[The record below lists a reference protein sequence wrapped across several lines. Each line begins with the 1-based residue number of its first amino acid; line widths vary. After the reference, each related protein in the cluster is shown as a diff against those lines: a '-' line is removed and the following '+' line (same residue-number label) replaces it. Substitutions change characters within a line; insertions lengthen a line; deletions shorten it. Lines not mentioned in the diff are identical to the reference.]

1 MDLVC
6 HDLKHNKDE
15 TKMNIFVLLCIPLL
29 GYAFKNFHRA
39 FLIYIIFRIFLTPFI
54 PVFVLPGLPFF
65 RLETFCNTFF
75 ISYAFFNYIQKTR
88 SVPLFFDKNFP
99 WRHSFTLFICSI
111 IISSIFSSISPLLQV
126 FPAAYLETTDVFLI
140 VYLFWKEV
148 KTEKDI
154 MFLINGFFI
163 AFLVIIAYGIF
174 ERFNSFENPLILYEQ
189 MLNPANASNE
199 KMLWSYSEDG
209 RAGLGRVT
217 SVFAHAIGCGGFIAI
232 VFIFYLYTMFKHPS
246 LWPIPKAIQIIFLL
260 GLLIVLLFTNSRG
273 PLLFLL
279 IALLPFFHVKYIFKF
294 LIIAFIGVIFFGGLI
309 NDYLDTFLSIFNSNA
324 AEKVGGSNIDMR
336 INQFE
341 VMFDIWSNNPLLGNG
356 AKATNYWLEKD
367 LGLLGGESVWIGLFL
382 NQGLLGVIAYV
393 YLLFSIIKNSRGDS
407 KWVSR
412 FLVIA
417 WLCFN
422 TATSTPGITIS
433 FLMIIILIINK
444 INDFSLPNKVY
455 LTNGKNDFATT
466 K

>member
-1 MDLVC
+1 MNLFLLV
-6 HDLKHNKDE
+6 
-15 TKMNIFVLLCIPLL
+15 CIPLL
-29 GYAFKNFHRA
+29 IYAFKDFHKA
-39 FLIYIIFRIFLTPFI
+39 FLIYVILRIFLSQFI
-54 PVFVLPGLPFF
+54 PVFIFSGLPFF

-217 SVFAHAIGCGGFIAI
+217 SVFAHAIGCGGYVAIA
-232 VFIFYLYTMFKHPS
+232 FIFYLYTMLRNPS
-246 LWPIPKAIQIIFLL
+246 LWPIPKILQIFFLL
-260 GLLIVLLFTNSRG
+260 GLFLILLFTNSRS
-273 PLLFLL
+273 PLLFLV
-279 IALLPFFHVKYIFKF
+279 IAILPFFNLKHSFKLLF
-294 LIIAFIGVIFFGGLI
+294 VFFIGFVFFGDI
-309 NDYLDTFLSIFNSNA
+309 MNDYNDTFLSIFSSEA
-324 AEKVGGSNIDMR
+324 DERIGGGSNLQMR
-336 INQFE
+336 QKQFE
-341 VMFDIWSNNPLLGNG
+341 AMFKIWSQNPWLGDG
-356 AKATNYWLEKD
+356 PKAINFWLEKRV
-367 LGLLGGESVWIGLFL
+367 GLLGGESIWIRLFI
-382 NQGLLGVIAYV
+382 NQGLLGVCSYM
-393 YLLFSIIKNSRGDS
+393 YLIFSIYKKSQGKA

-412 FLVIA
+412 FLLIA

-422 TATSTPGITIS
+422 TVTSTPGINIS
-433 FLMIIILIINK
+433 FLMIIILMINK
-444 INDFSLPNKVY
+444 INDFIYIKGEKLK
-455 LTNGKNDFATT
+455 L
-466 K
+466 